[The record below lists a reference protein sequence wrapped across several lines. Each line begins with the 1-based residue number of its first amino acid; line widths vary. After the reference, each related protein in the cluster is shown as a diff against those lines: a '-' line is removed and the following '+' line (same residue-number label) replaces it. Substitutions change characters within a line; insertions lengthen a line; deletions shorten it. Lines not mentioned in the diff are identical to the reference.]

1 MTTTTVAKPMVG
13 RGASSKNRPTKR
25 RDEVL
30 RQRTLRLISTEI
42 RFVSN
47 HAFLFV
53 DEDIEERILQ
63 DVERAGPKAT
73 LPTAVGSLPGRLAS
87 LGNTEPLSAAAEREL
102 FFRMNYL
109 KFRANTLRARLDPDR
124 PHITSIR
131 RIERLL
137 RAARDVRDRIV
148 GANTRL
154 VMAAIKKLVTPQ
166 HSFDDLLSEGLWSL
180 MSVVE
185 RFDYGRGFRFSTYA
199 YRSITR
205 HAVRTI
211 SDQRKKAARV
221 MNACDPSVFELPA
234 EGEYSEVTEQAC
246 RQLYQQLHQLL
257 NRLDRRDRFIVRCR
271 YALGG
276 HRKVKTC
283 QYLAEKLGVSKE
295 RVRQLEHRAVARLRA
310 MMSELHLN
318 DVADVV
324 LG

>member
-1 MTTTTVAKPMVG
+1 MTTTTVAKPMAG
-13 RGASSKNRPTKR
+13 RDASNKNRSSKR
-25 RDEVL
+25 RDGVL
-30 RQRTLRLISTEI
+30 RQRTLRLMSTEI

-53 DEDIEERILQ
+53 DEDMEERILL

-73 LPTAVGSLPGRLAS
+73 LPTAVGSLPGRLAP

-109 KFRANTLRARLDPDR
+109 KFRANALRARLDPDR
-124 PHITSIR
+124 PHVTSIR
-131 RIERLL
+131 RMERLL

-221 MNACDPSVFELPA
+221 MNACDQSVFELPA
-234 EGEYSEVTEQAC
+234 EGEYSEVTERAS

-283 QYLAEKLGVSKE
+283 QYLADKLGVSKE

-318 DVADVV
+318 DLADVV